1 MGAEEATESG
11 NSCGPDSHTLL
22 SSNEAGVP
30 EGMAVVLEN
39 MDIQTIVT
47 VLLQIKLSHNNLAP
61 DLMVLRTM
69 DSLLCVNQPFKL
81 GYLRL

>member
-1 MGAEEATESG
+1 
-11 NSCGPDSHTLL
+11 
-22 SSNEAGVP
+22 
-30 EGMAVVLEN
+30 MAVVLEK
-39 MDIQTIVT
+39 MDIQTLVT

-61 DLMVLRTM
+61 DIMVLRTM